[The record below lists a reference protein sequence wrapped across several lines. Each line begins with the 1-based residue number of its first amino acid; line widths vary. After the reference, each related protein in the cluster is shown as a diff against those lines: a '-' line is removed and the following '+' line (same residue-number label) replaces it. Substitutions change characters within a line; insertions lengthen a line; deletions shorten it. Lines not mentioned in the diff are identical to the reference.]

1 MVCPKMVNKWTG
13 KPSCCATV
21 AQFAAVSLAHR
32 ARRSLVLSG
41 GGEAQRSFDVRSSK
55 IIQRYPKIRGLTRDF
70 RGIYGY
76 LIFDIFVY
84 G

>member
-1 MVCPKMVNKWTG
+1 VVKVGRPKE
-13 KPSCCATV
+13 
-21 AQFAAVSLAHR
+21 
-32 ARRSLVLSG
+32 VLIM
-41 GGEAQRSFDVRSSK
+41 FDHPKSSK
-55 IIQRYPKIRGLTRDF
+55 DIQRYDVFRDF